1 MLLKGWHKALL
12 GVLAVGMFI
21 GIPMVSTYNGL
32 VTEQSNV
39 ENAWANVDSKLQR
52 RYDLI
57 PNLVNAVKGSMAQE
71 KEIFTAIAEARSEI
85 GGATNTNEKI
95 EANAKLEKSVTNLL
109 AVVENYPELK
119 SNDNVQGLMT
129 ELAGTENRISV
140 ERDRYNEAVRGY
152 NNKTKKFPTSM
163 FANMFGFDEVE
174 YFEAVD
180 DATVAPTVD
189 LTGE

>member
-1 MLLKGWHKALL
+1 MVLKGWHKALL

-21 GIPMVSTYNGL
+21 GMPMVSTYNGL

-39 ENAWANVDSKLQR
+39 DTAWANVDSKLQR

-163 FANMFGFDEVE
+163 FANMFGFEEVE

>member
-1 MLLKGWHKALL
+1 MVLKGWHKALL
-12 GVLAVGMFI
+12 GVLVVGMFI
-21 GIPMVSTYNGL
+21 GMPMVSTYNGL

-39 ENAWANVDSKLQR
+39 DTAWANVDSKLQR

-71 KEIFTAIAEARSEI
+71 TAIFTAIAEARSEI
-85 GGATNTNEKI
+85 GGAKTTSDKV

-152 NNKTKKFPTSM
+152 NNKTKKFPTSI
-163 FANMFGFDEVE
+163 FANMFGFEEVE

-189 LTGE
+189 LTN

>member
-1 MLLKGWHKALL
+1 MVLKGWHKALL

-140 ERDRYNEAVRGY
+140 ERDRYNEAVRDY
-152 NNKTKKFPTSM
+152 NNKTKKFPTSI
-163 FANMFGFDEVE
+163 FANMFGFEEVE

>member
-1 MLLKGWHKALL
+1 MVLKGWHKALL

-163 FANMFGFDEVE
+163 FANMFGFEEVE

>member
-1 MLLKGWHKALL
+1 MVLKGWHKALL

-163 FANMFGFDEVE
+163 FANMFGFEEVE

-189 LTGE
+189 LTVE

>member
-1 MLLKGWHKALL
+1 MVLKGWHKALL

-21 GIPMVSTYNGL
+21 GMPMVSTYNGL

-39 ENAWANVDSKLQR
+39 DTAWANVDSKLQR

-71 KEIFTAIAEARSEI
+71 KEIFTAIADARSEI
-85 GGATNTNEKI
+85 GGAKTTSDKV

-152 NNKTKKFPTSM
+152 NNKTKKFPTSI
-163 FANMFGFDEVE
+163 FANMFGFEEVE

-189 LTGE
+189 LTN

>member
-1 MLLKGWHKALL
+1 MVLKGWHKALL
-12 GVLAVGMFI
+12 GVLVTGMFI
-21 GIPMVSTYNGL
+21 GMPMVSTYNGL

-39 ENAWANVDSKLQR
+39 DTAWANVDSKLQR

-71 KEIFTAIAEARSEI
+71 TAIFTAIADARSEI
-85 GGATNTNEKI
+85 GGAKTTSDKV

-152 NNKTKKFPTSM
+152 NNKTKKFPTSI
-163 FANMFGFDEVE
+163 FANMFGFEEVE

-189 LTGE
+189 LTN

>member
-1 MLLKGWHKALL
+1 MVLKGWHKALL

-140 ERDRYNEAVRGY
+140 ERDRYNEAVRDY

-163 FANMFGFDEVE
+163 FANMFGFEEVE

>member
-1 MLLKGWHKALL
+1 MVLKGWHKALL
-12 GVLAVGMFI
+12 GVLAVGMFV

-140 ERDRYNEAVRGY
+140 ERDRYNEAVRDY

-163 FANMFGFDEVE
+163 FANMFGFEEVE

>member
-1 MLLKGWHKALL
+1 MVLKGWHKALL
-12 GVLAVGMFI
+12 GVLAVGMFV

-163 FANMFGFDEVE
+163 FANMFGFEEVE